1 MKQIYIKIS
10 KWQDFTFNIENQM
23 LSDIHIYRA
32 LNSFWIKKV
41 KKKQMGKSNSIQIK
55 FKVE

>member
-1 MKQIYIKIS
+1 MKQIYIKMS
-10 KWQDFTFNIENQM
+10 KWQDITFNIENKM

-41 KKKQMGKSNSIQIK
+41 KKNKWGNRIVYKLNLRLN
-55 FKVE
+55 

>member
-1 MKQIYIKIS
+1 MKQIYIKMS

-41 KKKQMGKSNSIQIK
+41 KKKTNGEI
-55 FKVE
+55 E

>member
-1 MKQIYIKIS
+1 MKQIYIKMS

-41 KKKQMGKSNSIQIK
+41 KIK
-55 FKVE
+55 TNGEIE